1 MRVACDATGPA
12 PMSRRDLV
20 FRRITPLRGPNIWTY
35 RPAVEVLLDIGEFE
49 DFPSNLLPGFVDR
62 LIAWLPGLATHRC
75 GVDAE
80 GGFVLRLREGTWMGH
95 ILEHVVLE
103 LQGQIGMRTGFGK
116 TRETG
121 ERGVYKMVV
130 RSRDEETTRACLDT
144 ARELL
149 LAAVADTPFDMAAKM
164 QPLLDMADSK
174 LLGPSTAAIVDAAT
188 ERGIPSIRLTDGN
201 LVQLGYGAASRRI
214 WTAET
219 DATSA
224 IAEGIASDKD
234 LTKRL
239 LESCGVPTPGGR
251 VVDSPEDAWDAA
263 QDIGLPVVVKP
274 SDANHGRGVSME
286 LMTEEQV
293 KAAFPVA
300 DAEGSEV
307 MVERYIRGQEHRL
320 LVVNG
325 RLAAAARGEIAK
337 VTGDGKSTIRQLI
350 DVQLNTDPRRGLAE
364 ECPLSPILLDVEPA
378 VRLELKRQGYDG
390 ESVPPAGQEVT
401 VQRNGNMNFDV
412 TKDVHPSIVAAGELA
427 ARVVG
432 LDIAGIDFV
441 ADDIALPLDGQQAA
455 VVEVNAGPSL
465 LMHLKPEFG
474 EPQPVGE
481 AIVDSLFPA
490 DRDGRIPI
498 VGVAGTSGMTIVARL
513 VAWLLQLSGKHVGV
527 ACAAGAFLD
536 ARRAEAG
543 DCVNWQSSH
552 RLLLNR
558 ALEAAVFENDGR
570 MMLDEGLAYD
580 RCQVGV
586 VTRIEAPEN
595 LEAHYVR
602 TKDDAYNV
610 LRTQVDVVL
619 SDGTAVL
626 NAGDPL
632 VAKMAPLC
640 DGDVILFALDEAAVA
655 AHRAKGGRAVLARD
669 GAIVLA
675 RGGEEK
681 VLAELA
687 AIPAAGAQSAQE
699 IEQVLAAVGAAWALG
714 IAEDLIRAGAETFMR
729 EQAEPCRAKP
739 APAARR

>member
-1 MRVACDATGPA
+1 
-12 PMSRRDLV
+12 MSRRDIV

-62 LIAWLPGLATHRC
+62 LIEWLPGLATHRC

-80 GGFVLRLREGTWMGH
+80 GGFLLRLREGTWMGH

-116 TRETG
+116 TRGTS

-130 RSRDEETTRACLDT
+130 RSRDEKTTRACLDT
-144 ARELL
+144 ARALL
-149 LAAVADTPFDMAAKM
+149 LAAVAGTPFDIKAEM
-164 QPLLDMADSK
+164 QPLLDLADSL

-188 ERGIPSIRLTDGN
+188 ERDIPSIRLTDGN

-219 DATSA
+219 DRTSA

-239 LESCGVPTPGGR
+239 LEACGVPTPGGR

-286 LMTEEQV
+286 LMTREQV
-293 KAAFPVA
+293 EAAFPVA
-300 DAEGSEV
+300 DAEGSDV

-320 LVVNG
+320 LVING
-325 RLAAAARGEIAK
+325 RLVAAARGEIAK
-337 VTGDGKSTIRQLI
+337 VTGDGKSSIRHLI
-350 DVQLNTDPRRGLAE
+350 DTQLNTDPRRGLAE

-378 VRLELKRQGYDG
+378 VRLELQRQGYDG
-390 ESVPPAGQEVT
+390 ESVPPAGQEVI

-412 TKDVHPSIVAAGELA
+412 TRDVHPSIAAAGELA

-441 ADDIALPLDGQQAA
+441 ADDISLPLDAQQAA

-465 LMHLKPEFG
+465 LMHLKPAFG

-490 DRDGRIPI
+490 GSSGRIPV

-513 VAWLLQLSGKHVGV
+513 VAWLMQLSGKHVGV
-527 ACAAGAFLD
+527 ACADGAFLD
-536 ARRAEAG
+536 ARSAESGNCA
-543 DCVNWQSSH
+543 NWQSSH

-558 ALEAAVFENDGR
+558 GLEAAVFENDAR
-570 MMLDEGLAYD
+570 MILEEGLAYD

-586 VTRIEAPEN
+586 VTRIEDVAN
-595 LEAHYVR
+595 LKAHYVES
-602 TKDDAYNV
+602 KDDVYNV

-619 SDGTAVL
+619 PDGAAVL
-626 NAGDPL
+626 NAADPQ
-632 VAKMAPLC
+632 VARMASLC
-640 DGDVILFALDEAAVA
+640 DGEVVFFAADGTLAAITD
-655 AHRAKGGRAVLARD
+655 HRGRGGRALFVRD

-681 VLAELA
+681 PLVQMA
-687 AIPAAGAQSAQE
+687 AIPASGTQTPHE
-699 IEQVLAAVGAAWALG
+699 VEQVLAALGAAWALG
-714 IAEDLIRAGAETFMR
+714 IAEDLIRAGSETFMR
-729 EQAEPCRAKP
+729 QSAEPATRRATRGTKH
-739 APAARR
+739 